1 MNYFTTLK
9 PHPKKGH
16 SSLNLLFSTASSL
29 SASTDVLVAAF
40 SDFYDSADSNAYVM
54 YDSVDE
60 RSDYSYS
67 V

>member
-1 MNYFTTLK
+1 M
-9 PHPKKGH
+9 
-16 SSLNLLFSTASSL
+16 NLLFSTASSL